1 VRSSVPDDSV
11 FVTDVDLPTGPVAIR
26 PARSGVAVA

>member
-11 FVTDVDLPTGPVAIR
+11 FVTDVDLPDGPVAIGR
-26 PARSGVAVA
+26 ARNGAAVA